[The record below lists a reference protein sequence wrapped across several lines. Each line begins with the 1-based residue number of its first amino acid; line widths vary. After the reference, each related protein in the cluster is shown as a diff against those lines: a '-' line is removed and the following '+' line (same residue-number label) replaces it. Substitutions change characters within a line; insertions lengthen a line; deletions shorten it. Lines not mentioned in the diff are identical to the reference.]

1 LRAVLD
7 PNVLISAILSSRGA
21 PARLLLRWR
30 DGEFELLVSPLLL
43 AELKRALAYPKL
55 RKRVSVAQA
64 RELVSWL
71 ERTATLVEDPKEEP
85 AVRSADRGDDYL
97 IALAHA
103 QRAALVS
110 GDKHLLALADELPV
124 FPAAEFL
131 SSL

>member
-1 LRAVLD
+1 VRAVFD

-30 DGEFELLVSPLLL
+30 DGEFELLASPLLL

-55 RKRVSVAQA
+55 RKRVSASQA

-85 AVRSADRGDDYL
+85 AVGSADPGDDYL
-97 IALAHA
+97 IALAQA
-103 QRAALVS
+103 QRAVLVS

-124 FPAAEFL
+124 LPAAEFL

>member
-1 LRAVLD
+1 MRAVLD

-30 DGEFELLVSPLLL
+30 DGDFELLVSPLLL
-43 AELKRALAYPKL
+43 AELKRALGYPKL
-55 RKRVSVAQA
+55 RKRVSAAQT

-71 ERTATLVEDPKEEP
+71 ERTATLVDDPKQEP
-85 AVRSADRGDDYL
+85 PVRSTDQGDDYL

-103 QRAALVS
+103 RRAALVS
-110 GDKHLLALADELPV
+110 GDKHLLALAGKLPV
-124 FPAAEFL
+124 FSAAQFL